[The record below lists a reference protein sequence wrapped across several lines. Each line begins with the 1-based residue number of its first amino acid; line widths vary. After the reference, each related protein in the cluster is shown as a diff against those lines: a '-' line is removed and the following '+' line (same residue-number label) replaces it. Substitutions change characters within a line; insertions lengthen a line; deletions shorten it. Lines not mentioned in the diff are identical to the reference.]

1 MPDTHTPA
9 PIVNCFRLFII
20 SIVILLGACSNPPDR
35 EARVGRT
42 GLAFTDAGRTAWTGE
57 GPRPITTTVW
67 YPADSTA
74 QEVAWTV
81 GVFRAGWTAPDA
93 PLSDRHAP
101 LPLVILSHGTGG
113 AAAQLSWLAEELASN
128 GYLVAAVHHH
138 GNTALEERL
147 VPHGFVLWWERAR
160 DIRTVIDELLADAR
174 FGPHIDST
182 RIGVAGFSLGGYTA
196 LSVAGARVDRAAWEQ
211 YCETH
216 RTTPTCSLPP
226 EAPFTMA
233 EVEASLSTDQRA
245 QASLREAG
253 RSFRDHR
260 IGAAFAIAPVLGP
273 AFDPES
279 LANVSIPVRILVG
292 TADRQARPSVTARP
306 VARMIPR
313 AELEMIPGAGHYTFL
328 APCSLRGRLFMRPL
342 CADEDGIDRRD
353 VHKRVAAD
361 ARRFFDRSLPSSDY

>member
-1 MPDTHTPA
+1 MHDTHTPA

-35 EARVGRT
+35 EERVGRT

-128 GYLVAAVHHH
+128 GYVVAAVHHH
-138 GNTALEERL
+138 GNTALEER
-147 VPHGFVLWWERAR
+147 PFPQGFVLWWERAR
-160 DIRTVIDELLADAR
+160 DITAVIDQLLADAR
-174 FGPHIDST
+174 FGPHVDST

-196 LSVAGARVDRAAWEQ
+196 LAVAGARVDRAAWER

-216 RTTPTCSLPP
+216 YTAPTCSLPP
-226 EAPFTMA
+226 EAPFTMT

-245 QASLREAG
+245 QASLRRADQ
-253 RSFRDHR
+253 SFRDPR
-260 IGAAFAIAPVLGP
+260 VGAAFAIAPVLGP
-273 AFDPES
+273 ALNPVS
-279 LANVSIPVRILVG
+279 LASISIPVRVVVG
-292 TADRQARPSVTARP
+292 TADDQAVPDVTARP
-306 VARMIPR
+306 VAQMIPR
-313 AELEMIPGAGHYTFL
+313 ADLELIPGAGHYTFL
-328 APCSLRGRLFMRPL
+328 APCSLRGRVFVRPL
-342 CADEDGIDRRD
+342 CVDGEGIDRRD
-353 VHKRVAAD
+353 VHARVAAG
-361 ARRFFDRSLPSSDY
+361 ARRFFDRSLPSSN